1 MSKSVTFEMFALLSS
16 HWIGFG
22 LDESRVPWYSSV
34 VMKYIQHL
42 ASHCPV
48 NYAAVCIVG

>member
-1 MSKSVTFEMFALLSS
+1 MSKSVTFEMFALLLAT
-16 HWIGFG
+16 G
-22 LDESRVPWYSSV
+22 LDLVWMSLEYHGMSL

-42 ASHCPV
+42 ASHCPI